1 MKVLMKKTKKSWS
14 KPQLKIVKVCC
25 ECTAYVSA
33 S

>member
-1 MKVLMKKTKKSWS
+1 MKKTKKSWN
-14 KPQLKIVKVCC
+14 KPQLKIVQVCC